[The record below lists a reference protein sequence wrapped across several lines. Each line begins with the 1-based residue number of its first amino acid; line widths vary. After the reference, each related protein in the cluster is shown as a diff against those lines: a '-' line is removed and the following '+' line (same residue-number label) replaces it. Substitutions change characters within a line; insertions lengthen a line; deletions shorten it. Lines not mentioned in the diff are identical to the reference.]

1 MSVPS
6 KPPTFPA
13 TPKQQTRQAASTP
26 AQSTTYPTT
35 PLPRPNGAASGGPA
49 SLQYGSHTTESVT
62 QVAHIGRAM
71 AADTG
76 ISTPALL
83 GYITSGLVLVFG
95 AGGMVFSDMPGELK
109 KQLAAGY
116 AVASVGLVLSS
127 SFVDS
132 HHKISMRS

>member
-1 MSVPS
+1 MSIPS

-13 TPKQQTRQAASTP
+13 KPV
-26 AQSTTYPTT
+26 
-35 PLPRPNGAASGGPA
+35 PRPYGPASGGPA
-49 SLQYGSHTTESVT
+49 SVQHGSNTTEAVA
-62 QVAHIGRAM
+62 QVADIGRAM

-83 GYITSGLVLVFG
+83 GYATSGLVLLFG
-95 AGGMVFSDMPGELK
+95 AGGMLFSDMPGELK

-116 AVASVGLVLSS
+116 AVASVGLVLTS

-132 HHKISMRS
+132 HHKISMRR